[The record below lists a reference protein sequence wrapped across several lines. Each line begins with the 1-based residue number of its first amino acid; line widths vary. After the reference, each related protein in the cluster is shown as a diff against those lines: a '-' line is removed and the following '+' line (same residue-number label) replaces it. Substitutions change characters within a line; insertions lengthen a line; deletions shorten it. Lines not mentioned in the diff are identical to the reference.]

1 MVVVYYSGGI
11 VSTKTKRVK
20 LQWATAT
27 IVVATIGGDQMA
39 GHPET
44 TTVRR
49 LGGRLRQVRDLKQ
62 QPLTAVA
69 AAADISPAYL
79 QKLEAGGVKQ
89 PSPNVLLQLAKAL
102 GMDYGELMRLAG
114 YVVPNDALEAGKRRR
129 NELTH
134 ALSSEELTEDEA
146 NELAKYL
153 EWYRT
158 RAR

>member
-11 VSTKTKRVK
+11 ISDRDQVRQ
-20 LQWATAT
+20 LQWAKDT
-27 IVVATIGGDQMA
+27 IVVATTDGGQMA
-39 GHPET
+39 GHSET
-44 TTVRR
+44 TTAQQ

-69 AAADISPAYL
+69 VAAGISPAYL

-114 YVVPNDALEAGKRRR
+114 YVVPNDALVASKRRR

-134 ALSSEELTEDEA
+134 ALSSEELTEEEA